1 MTVIHKNVKNVLN
14 SVTGIVSGKGVN
26 IANMLSQAKGD
37 YAYLILDLDEALD
50 DATIK
55 EIESLE
61 PVIRVR
67 TFA

>member
-1 MTVIHKNVKNVLN
+1 MLN